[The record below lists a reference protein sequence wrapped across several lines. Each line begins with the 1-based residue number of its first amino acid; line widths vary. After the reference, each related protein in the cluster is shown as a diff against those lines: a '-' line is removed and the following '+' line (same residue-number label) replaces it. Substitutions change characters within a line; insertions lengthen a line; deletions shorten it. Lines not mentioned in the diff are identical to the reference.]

1 MTRGLEAP
9 SAFAASV
16 NGSSFNRSIS
26 PRAIRAGSIQANA
39 DTRALVGPLLNTFSK
54 SNACLFVP

>member
-39 DTRALVGPLLNTFSK
+39 DTRALVGHY
-54 SNACLFVP
+54 